1 MKMMKKEED
10 IARGLGISYNKGPD
24 PAINYVGN
32 TKVLPLIDAALSSR
46 HQYGN
51 DEKRDQ
57 KPKSD
62 KTKTLSKMKELIRWA
77 AAAKSE
83 KGGNYISRKVL
94 QFRTRAALKSVPD
107 DGQLS
112 NDSPKMSF
120 RWDMESCSTTSSVY
134 SALSKASSKRITMN
148 QNMIIHPSSNS
159 TPIYN
164 IDHST
169 TAKSGS
175 WITTDSDFVVL
186 EL

>member
-1 MKMMKKEED
+1 MKTMKNED
-10 IARGLGISYNKGPD
+10 VAGGLGISNNKGPD

-32 TKVLPLIDAALSSR
+32 AKVLPLTDAALSFR
-46 HQYGN
+46 HQCGN

-57 KPKSD
+57 KAKSD
-62 KTKTLSKMKELIRWA
+62 KTRTLSRMKELIRWA

-83 KGGNYISRKVL
+83 KGRNYITRKVL

-107 DGQLS
+107 DGELS
-112 NDSPKMSF
+112 NDSPKISF

-134 SALSKASSKRITMN
+134 SSLSKASSKRITMN
-148 QNMIIHPSSNS
+148 QILTVPPSSSS
-159 TPIYN
+159 TPIHDSN
-164 IDHST
+164 HST
-169 TAKSGS
+169 NAKSGS